1 MRVANSLKHLSLS
14 HIWWRSSVETCGGS
28 DQQVWG
34 CSQPDSKTQADM
46 LPLASATLQPQAWLF
61 PGRPRFLNRSPIDPN
76 VWIPGLRRILLIR
89 PKTFCTMVA
98 AKRRRGGV
106 VGNGA
111 PSGSSAASSSSSSTA
126 VQSPSAAAITCS
138 MPSCMKEMLQTKLF
152 SISVASQRH
161 QTAIQ
166 SYLYDQ
172 GESNTAVK

>member
-1 MRVANSLKHLSLS
+1 MRVANSFKHLSLS
-14 HIWWRSSVETCGGS
+14 YIWWRSRMETCGGS
-28 DQQVWG
+28 DQQVRG

-89 PKTFCTMVA
+89 AKT

-106 VGNGA
+106 VGKGA
-111 PSGSSAASSSSSSTA
+111 PSGPSAASSSSSSTA
-126 VQSPSAAAITCS
+126 VWSPSAAAITWS
-138 MPSCMKEMLQTKLF
+138 MPSWMKEMRQTKLF
-152 SISVASQRH
+152 TISVASQRH